1 MNFQASNPDFRFPQ
15 LLAKSQKLTALEKV
29 ILIFLFNNY
38 KGDLTIEALAK
49 FLMEP
54 KERIVESIKHLIEI
68 NVLVDTGKEI
78 QVPEKWVTAVG
89 WLPVIKKAPKEK
101 AIKQFTPPT
110 LKEWSDYFA
119 SNGYKNDVAIN
130 SWKAYDAAGWKDSTG
145 KQVLNWKQKATNV
158 WFKEEHLMVKVNKP
172 KPGTG
177 GINI

>member
-1 MNFQASNPDFRFPQ
+1 MNFQVASPDFRFPQ
-15 LLAKSQKLTALEKV
+15 ALAKSQKLTALEKV

-89 WLPVIKKAPKEK
+89 WLPAIKKAAKEK
-101 AIKQFTPPT
+101 VIKQFIPPS
-110 LKEWSDYFA
+110 LKEWCDYFA
-119 SNGYKNDVAIN
+119 ENGYKREVAEN
-130 SWKAYDAAGWKDSTG
+130 SWKGYNAAGWKDSTG

-158 WFKEEHLMVKVNKP
+158 WFKEENRIIKVEKP
-172 KPGTG
+172 KLGTG
-177 GINI
+177 GILV